1 MGSIFVGMTDW
12 TIDDSNG
19 VHNYNFSLSANT
31 FVLTST
37 SLTSCRNSYVW
48 YRQETC
54 PQYYFLTSHRC
65 IACDISCNTCDG
77 PLSTN
82 CLSCTTTRS
91 YDAMGKKCNCLT
103 GYVDQGGRDCIQITC
118 NSGLCR
124 TCSMCIS
131 GYYDSGVSICASCN
145 YTCSTC
151 ALSTSCTSCNIT
163 KGRVPDASVTY
174 CACTTGMYDD
184 RLQ

>member
-1 MGSIFVGMTDW
+1 MATTINPPYYLNIGFITDFSGTIPETSGATGVTAMGSIFVGMTDW

-19 VHNYNFSLSANT
+19 VNNYNFSLSANT

-118 NSGLCR
+118 NIGLCR
-124 TCSMCIS
+124 TCSYIDQC
-131 GYYDSGVSICASCN
+131 GSC
-145 YTCSTC
+145 YSF
-151 ALSTSCTSCNIT
+151 AY
-163 KGRVPDASVTY
+163 R
-174 CACTTGMYDD
+174 
-184 RLQ
+184 

>member
-1 MGSIFVGMTDW
+1 MKYKFDQYVATDL
-12 TIDDSNG
+12 DP
-19 VHNYNFSLSANT
+19 NYFCSSCHFSCYTCTNNA
-31 FVLTST
+31 ST
-37 SLTSCRNSYVW
+37 
-48 YRQETC
+48 
-54 PQYYFLTSHRC
+54 
-65 IACDISCNTCDG
+65 ACTSCNT
-77 PLSTN
+77 
-82 CLSCTTTRS
+82 
-91 YDAMGKKCNCLT
+91 A
-103 GYVDQGGRDCIQITC
+103 RDKREYKSANNTC
-118 NSGLCR
+118 
-124 TCSMCIS
+124 MCIS